1 MNIAVS
7 DLVNAIVP
15 ISRFNKGEAGK
26 VFKEVNEAGI
36 KIVLKNNV
44 PACVLLSPDVY
55 EELKETL
62 EDCRLLLQAE
72 KRMDKA
78 QEDDFI
84 SAEEAMQ
91 RLGISEED
99 LKVTEPDV
107 E

>member
-1 MNIAVS
+1 MNVAVS

-62 EDCRLLLQAE
+62 EDCRLLIEAE
-72 KRMDKA
+72 KRMEKA
-78 QEDDFI
+78 QKDDFI

-91 RLGISEED
+91 KLGISEED
-99 LKVTEPDV
+99 LRATDTDV

>member
-26 VFKEVNEAGI
+26 VFNEVNEAGI

-44 PACVLLSPDVY
+44 PACVLLSPGVY

-62 EDCRLLLQAE
+62 EDYRLLIEAE
-72 KRMDKA
+72 KRMEKT
-78 QEDDFI
+78 QKDDFI
-84 SAEEAMQ
+84 SAEETMQ
-91 RLGISEED
+91 KLGISDEN
-99 LKVTEPDV
+99 LRATNTDV